1 MIRTKCKLLQLK
13 WSHFSSWLHQSKWHG
28 MPETTSGW
36 NAPDMD
42 QRVQVFI
49 TRNIGLLLTD
59 SVYGIKNANKE
70 HQVPGNINFSCNS
83 DFNRWLCSISLCKE
97 AEWNR
102 SILQKTWDVR
112 GGWDQSWGGWEM
124 GEQPWQQ
131 RQSKLCAG
139 TVHVWDSVMQHHIQS
154 LSRVP
159 WGFSRTVKEMQLN
172 HMSYN
177 RNWWK
182 YYICTAHLHC
192 TIFLV

>member
-1 MIRTKCKLLQLK
+1 MQII
-13 WSHFSSWLHQSKWHG
+13 
-28 MPETTSGW
+28 TSGW
-36 NAPDMD
+36 NAPDLD

-59 SVYGIKNANKE
+59 SVYGIKKILTKKIKC
-70 HQVPGNINFSCNS
+70 QVI
-83 DFNRWLCSISLCKE
+83 LILVVIVTSIGDSVVFPSVRKLSGAE
-97 AEWNR
+97 AFCRKSGMSEE
-102 SILQKTWDVR
+102 
-112 GGWDQSWGGWEM
+112 GGIRAGGGGWEM

-159 WGFSRTVKEMQLN
+159 WGFSRTAKEMLLN
-172 HMSYN
+172 HMSYGK
-177 RNWWK
+177 NWWK
-182 YYICTAHLHC
+182 YSTCTAHLHC